1 MEVRLLVAAC
11 CSLYCNPLSC
21 CCLFIPLPFVDN
33 LTRGRFWCNL
43 RLCLGLG
50 HRISAFSVLISLHTY
65 SLHTYHTS
73 IHPCI
78 HPCILASIHAF
89 MHACIHPC
97 IHPSIHASMHACIR
111 THAGRQGGTHGR
123 TDCTY
128 IYRTPDKQNAAWCR
142 RHCPGLNWVI

>member
-33 LTRGRFWCNL
+33 LTSGRFWCNL

-97 IHPSIHASMHACIR
+97 IHPSIHPCMHAYVR
-111 THAGRQGGTHGR
+111 TQVGREAR
-123 TDCTY
+123 TDGR
-128 IYRTPDKQNAAWCR
+128 IVRTFI
-142 RHCPGLNWVI
+142 GLQTNRMQHGAEDIVLV